1 MNKKKLDVLMM
12 ETAKLWAKA
21 SYCKRAQVGAVIAKD
36 ERIISIGY
44 NGTFPG
50 EDNNCEKNINGELK
64 TDHSKVIH
72 AEANAILFAAKNG
85 IPLNGTTMYVTMSP
99 CAECAK
105 MIIQSGIREVVY
117 LEEYRDLNS
126 IKKLEKAK
134 IIVRKYKGG

>member
-1 MNKKKLDVLMM
+1 LKKSKLNKFMM

-50 EDNNCEKNINGELK
+50 EDNNCEKNIDGKLK

-85 IPLNGTTMYVTMSP
+85 IALKDTTMYVTMSP

-105 MIIQSGIREVVY
+105 MIIQAGIREVIY
-117 LEEYRDLNS
+117 SEEYRDREGVNNLKS
-126 IKKLEKAK
+126 AGIKVEK
-134 IIVRKYKGG
+134 INN